1 MYMSPSAVQ
10 GMPRHARP
18 MPGFCMLAQTQ
29 SLHAMPGTQG
39 EGVALPGE
47 HLVHLKRRQALVCRL
62 LLYVDASHVP
72 AV

>member
-1 MYMSPSAVQ
+1 
-10 GMPRHARP
+10 